1 MTNLVKKIFITG
13 SLFISTNVFS
23 MQGLSVITIT
33 TDDPEGYV
41 EWLTENTY
49 VFQKAGGDDVSSSG
63 ICSPMAGG
71 REMNEHYVWSMH
83 PSTSAMLSNRQFTDE
98 DAQRAIRRISSKRD
112 LVRRDMWSVM
122 KGDDAVGEAGTTS
135 ANYNVISET
144 DDANAYL
151 AGITALEKAANDN
164 GFAVSFAFYTSTAGG
179 DRAGTVMVSV
189 QAETTD
195 ELGRFLDQRQSDWM
209 SEALSDFDVVRNPL
223 EDFIMTCSTL
233 AVNN

>member
-33 TDDPEGYV
+33 TDDAEGYV

-83 PSTSAMLSNRQFTDE
+83 PSTSAMLSNRQYTDE
-98 DAQRAIRRISSKRD
+98 DVQMAIRSISSKRD

-122 KGDDAVGEAGTTS
+122 KGDAVAEAGSTN

-179 DRAGTVMVSV
+179 DRAGNVMVSV